1 MLLYSFKPR
10 EAPDYKPPEGPFA
23 DREILKSEVEDLI
36 AYANVKIKKRYDS
49 TYKL

>member
-1 MLLYSFKPR
+1 MLLYSFKLR
-10 EAPDYKPPEGPFA
+10 EVPDYKPPGGPFA
-23 DREILKSEVEDLI
+23 NREILKGEAEDSI